1 MELIREGSST
11 LLEELALRYALE
23 MIRQYHMRVDQ
34 IECDNKVVV
43 ESINGS
49 ITPDIYC
56 DIIVHDIRKLMTELG
71 CSELRH
77 IPRTANSVAHTI
89 AHGPDFINI
98 KRNPDH
104 IKFVL
109 ANDVIDV

>member
-49 ITPDIYC
+49 ITQTF
-56 DIIVHDIRKLMTELG
+56 IVILLCMI
-71 CSELRH
+71 SE
-77 IPRTANSVAHTI
+77 S
-89 AHGPDFINI
+89 
-98 KRNPDH
+98 
-104 IKFVL
+104 
-109 ANDVIDV
+109 

>member
-1 MELIREGSST
+1 
-11 LLEELALRYALE
+11 
-23 MIRQYHMRVDQ
+23 
-34 IECDNKVVV
+34 
-43 ESINGS
+43 
-49 ITPDIYC
+49 
-56 DIIVHDIRKLMTELG
+56 MTELG